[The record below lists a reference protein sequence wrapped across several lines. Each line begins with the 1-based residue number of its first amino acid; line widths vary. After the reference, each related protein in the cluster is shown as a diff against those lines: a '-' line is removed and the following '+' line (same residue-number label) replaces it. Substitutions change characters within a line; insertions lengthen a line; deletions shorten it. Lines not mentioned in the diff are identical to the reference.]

1 MTEESNIFYLTL
13 LRHGESEGNAKGYH
27 QGQTNFPLSAKGV
40 QQAEALAA
48 YWFNQQVSFDKII
61 SSPLLRAL
69 QTAEIIA
76 RKLNMPIEQ
85 NPLWMERDAGMIS
98 GLHHTIAHER
108 YPQPDFV
115 SPYDPFGVNGE
126 SQWDVYLRAGKAAQ
140 DLLRR
145 PPGNYLIVAHGG
157 LLDMFMYAILGIM
170 PQANYNGPHFR
181 FRNTAFMTLCYFP
194 PTNSWII
201 DSVNSRPHWQEED
214 NDKDD

>member
-1 MTEESNIFYLTL
+1 MTNQPNLYYVTL

-27 QGQTNFPLSAKGV
+27 QGQTNFSLSAKGME
-40 QQAEALAA
+40 QAEALAR
-48 YWFNQQVSFDKII
+48 YWSDRQVTFDKMIA
-61 SSPLLRAL
+61 SPLLRAR

-98 GLHHTIAHER
+98 GLHHTIAQER

-115 SPYDPFGVNGE
+115 TPYEPFGVNGE

-145 PPGNYLIVAHGG
+145 PPGNYLIVSHGG
-157 LLDMFMYAILGIM
+157 LMDMFMYAILGIT
-170 PQANYNGPHFR
+170 PHANFNGPHFR
-181 FRNTAFMTLCYFP
+181 FHNTAFLSLQYYP
-194 PTNSWII
+194 PTHSWII
-201 DSVNSRPHWQEED
+201 DGVNLRPHWQEQED
-214 NDKDD
+214 D